1 MKARPHWS
9 GAEKCGGNR
18 LFGKEEFQ
26 WKVQVNRLDKIRIGT
41 RGSRLALVQARL
53 VQAAIRQADASIQ
66 TELVILHTKGD
77 RILEKPLSEI
87 GDKGLFVS
95 EFEQALLEGRIDLAV
110 HSAKDLPMRLA
121 EGLTIA
127 AVLKRA
133 DVRDVLVV
141 KKGGRL
147 PKSVKELPKTAAEAQ
162 EDADRK
168 RPEPFVLGT
177 GSRRRQ
183 AQALL
188 CWRDIKCELIR
199 GNVETRLKKLEEEM
213 YDGILLAK
221 AGLDRLGIGAET
233 DARFDFYVQE
243 AEAFLP
249 AACQGIIVVEASQNS
264 PLGELLCR
272 ISDEETRLQ
281 FLAEREVLRQL
292 EADCSEAVA
301 AWCRGQAE
309 GLRLDVMY
317 GKERV
322 SLFAEGKEADAIALA
337 GAGTAKIRAALEKEG

>member
-1 MKARPHWS
+1 M
-9 GAEKCGGNR
+9 E
-18 LFGKEEFQ
+18 
-26 WKVQVNRLDKIRIGT
+26 KIRIGT
-41 RGSRLALVQARL
+41 RGSRLALVQAGL
-53 VQAAIRQADASIQ
+53 VQEAIRQASACVE

-77 RILEKPLSEI
+77 RILDKPLAEI

-147 PKSVKELPKTAAEAQ
+147 PQRVEELLKTTAGAQ
-162 EDADRK
+162 GDTDRK
-168 RPEPFVLGT
+168 GPEPFVLGT
-177 GSRRRQ
+177 GSKRRQ
-183 AQALL
+183 AQAQL

-199 GNVETRLKKLEEEM
+199 GNVETRLKKLAEGK

-233 DARFDFYVQE
+233 EPAFDFHV
-243 AEAFLP
+243 LP
-249 AACQGIIVVEASQNS
+249 AEFFFACRLSGHHCGGSGKRFAAQGFACKNYGQGNLAAVSGGTGSTGPVGSGLQR
-264 PLGELLCR
+264 GGCR
-272 ISDEETRLQ
+272 MVQD
-281 FLAEREVLRQL
+281 
-292 EADCSEAVA
+292 SEGSIA
-301 AWCRGQAE
+301 AGCDVWKRKSFPFCKRGRGGWYCA
-309 GLRLDVMY
+309 
-317 GKERV
+317 GKIRGG
-322 SLFAEGKEADAIALA
+322 EGKTDAVILRKALPVIEAACDV
-337 GAGTAKIRAALEKEG
+337 GNTW